1 MKELFLNYI
10 GQQLLLAFVL
20 ACAIYLIGLVFQ
32 QPITAFLE
40 KKKEELHKKELEKI
54 RREHVALM
62 HQKEIDRKKVQKI
75 RDTYNREMENTGKV
89 YVPYYAA
96 S

>member
-10 GQQLLLAFVL
+10 GQQLLLALVL
-20 ACAIYLIGLVFQ
+20 ACAFFLVGLIFEKPVA
-32 QPITAFLE
+32 AFIE
-40 KKKEELHKKELEKI
+40 QKKEELRKKELEK
-54 RREHVALM
+54 RKREYLALRQ
-62 HQKEIDRKKVQKI
+62 QKEADRRKVQKI

-89 YVPYYAA
+89 YVPYYMA